1 MNALHHDG
9 LRQLLARATAVALAS
24 VGAVFY
30 LHFVV
35 AGVTGPDPVSLF
47 VGGLVAVAFVSAG
60 TRTPAD
66 GALGTALM
74 LFAVV
79 VVHVGAMLLAGLA
92 LETQIATQFAGT
104 VLAAGALLHLGAGL
118 ALAGTL
124 WDVPLPERWTGR
136 ELPEDEPVPERHRGH
151 PADD

>member
-1 MNALHHDG
+1 MNALHDDG

-24 VGAVFY
+24 VGAVLY

-35 AGVTGPDPVSLF
+35 AGVTGPDPTSLLVS
-47 VGGLVAVAFVSAG
+47 GLIAIAFVSAG

-66 GALGTALM
+66 GSLGTALM

-79 VVHVGAMLLAGLA
+79 MVHVGAMLLAGVV
-92 LETQIATQFAGT
+92 LETQIVTQFSSG
-104 VLAAGALLHLGAGL
+104 VLAAGALVHLGAGL
-118 ALAGTL
+118 GLAGTI
-124 WDVPLPERWTGR
+124 WDVPLVERKTR
-136 ELPEDEPVPERHRGH
+136 QELPDAEPTPERHRGH